1 MKKGLL
7 VTTTLLVS
15 MTLMAGNVTEQEA
28 LRKAQQ
34 FMQGRSFQQKNLRRA
49 ATANTFAQDAFYVFN
64 ADGNQGF
71 VIVSADDRT
80 PAVLG
85 YSDRGRLDM
94 NRMPRNM
101 QNWLEGYA
109 RQIQSLRSGEG
120 TAAAPQVLGKPID
133 VMLTC
138 RWGQGNPY
146 NLDCPLDGKVR
157 SLTGCGATALAQ
169 YLYYHKPK
177 AAKAMPAYTTET
189 KKIAVEAL
197 PAYTFKWDVMKDVY
211 PENATSEDASAMEV
225 AKLMRYAGQSASMD
239 YTSEQ
244 SAGLPESEA
253 LIKYFGFSKNTR
265 TAYRYNYHYY
275 DWDQL
280 IYDEL
285 AANRPVL
292 YYGSAAG
299 GAHEFVIDGYDA
311 NGLFHVNWGWS
322 GTNDGYFALS
332 VLNPYDVNA
341 TGVASDSGFN
351 SNQSAIIGG
360 EPAKEGE
367 SLVLQGVVEYINTE
381 GMEEGHKFS
390 RTSATEDFKD
400 VPLNF
405 YVSSLGETASVD
417 YAIAVYRGSEKVK
430 QIDFLKNQTLAHNF
444 VTAKGNISFGAGLP
458 DGYYDLR
465 LLVSKA
471 GENKWMPLD
480 IYEDASSELVKSTYM
495 AEIKGNT
502 LTLGI
507 GAVKFD
513 AKNVQVQKVEF
524 TAPLLKDRPAA
535 ATITWLNGNIYNE
548 TTFYLRIG
556 DDAKAASTVSSY
568 CSYGETVQ
576 AQLIFT
582 PKQAGANQ
590 KLRIYLDGEMTQQV
604 YEGTISVGEA
614 QIQKLGAE
622 ITIEG
627 KSDNPIDPY
636 KYTYLKG
643 TAKVTNTGTNTYN
656 DYVAIRLTQLDA
668 SSNPVGRPILY
679 PSIVN
684 IAPKASVALPIDV
697 VGLTPGA
704 DYQLEVVYW
713 SLEQGIEDLDGTG
726 DHTAG
731 KEVFFVDKNATAI
744 TTIHQSPLTD
754 QPAYNLRGE
763 RVNGSYRGI
772 VIRNGKKYVVK

>member
-1 MKKGLL
+1 MKKLLLGLVVL
-7 VTTTLLVS
+7 ILGSLSVS
-15 MTLMAGNVTEQEA
+15 ANDVSEQEA
-28 LRKAQQ
+28 LQKARQ
-34 FMQGRSFQQKNLRRA
+34 FMQGRTFQQKQLRRA
-49 ATANTFAQDAFYVFN
+49 PSTIGEGAFYVFN
-64 ADGNQGF
+64 ADNEGGF

-85 YSDRGRLDM
+85 YADKGRLDM
-94 NRMPRNM
+94 NLMPRNM

-120 TAAAPQVLGKPID
+120 TAAAPQVLGKPVN

-146 NLDCPLDGKVR
+146 NLDCPMDGKVR

-169 YLYYHKPK
+169 YLYYHKP
-177 AAKAMPAYTTET
+177 ASSKAMPAYTTDT

-211 PENATSEDASAMEV
+211 TEKETSEDASAMEV

-239 YTSEQ
+239 YTSDQ

-292 YYGSAAG
+292 YYGGAAG

-322 GTNDGYFALS
+322 GMNDGYFALS
-332 VLNPYDVNA
+332 VLNPYAVNA

-351 SNQSAIIGG
+351 STQSAIIGG

-367 SLVLQGVVEYINTE
+367 SLVLTDIYEYISWESTAE
-381 GMEEGHKFS
+381 QLQFT

-400 VPLNF
+400 IPLNF
-405 YVSSLGETASVD
+405 YVSSIGSVSTVD

-430 QIDFLKNQTLAHNF
+430 QIDFLKNQTLSDDF
-444 VTAKGNISFGAGLP
+444 VTAKANISFGAGLS
-458 DGYYDLR
+458 DGVYDLR
-465 LLVSKA
+465 LLASKA
-471 GENKWMPLD
+471 GENKWVAFE
-480 IYEDASSELVKSTYM
+480 IYEDAKNKLEKSTYM

-524 TAPLLKDRPAA
+524 TDPLLKDRPAA
-535 ATITWLNGNIYNE
+535 ATITWLNSNIFNE

-556 DDAKAASTVSSY
+556 DDAKAASSVSSY

-582 PKQAGANQ
+582 PKTAGANQ
-590 KLRIYLDGEMTQQV
+590 KYRIYLDEKMTQQV

-614 QIQKLGAE
+614 LVQKLSAE
-622 ITIEG
+622 FTIEG
-627 KSDNPIDPY
+627 KSDNPQDKY

-643 TAKVTNTGTNTYN
+643 TAKVTNKGTNAYN
-656 DYVAIRLTQLDA
+656 DYVAIRLSQLDG
-668 SSNPVGRPILY
+668 NGDPIGRPINN
-679 PSIVN
+679 PVVVN
-684 IAPKASVALPIDV
+684 IAPNASADV
-697 VGLTPGA
+697 PVDIGGLAPGA
-704 DYQLEVVYW
+704 DYRLEVVYW

-731 KEVFFVDKNATAI
+731 KEVIFVDQNATAI

-754 QPAYNLRGE
+754 QPTYNLRGE
-763 RVNGSYRGI
+763 RVNGNYRGI

>member
-1 MKKGLL
+1 MKKLLLGLVAL
-7 VTTTLLVS
+7 ILGSLSVS
-15 MTLMAGNVTEQEA
+15 ANDVSEQEA
-28 LRKAQQ
+28 LQKARQ
-34 FMQGRSFQQKNLRRA
+34 FMQGRTFQQKQLRRA
-49 ATANTFAQDAFYVFN
+49 QSAVGEGAFYVFN
-64 ADGNQGF
+64 ADNEDGF

-80 PAVLG
+80 MPILG
-85 YSDRGRLDM
+85 YADRGRLDM
-94 NRMPRNM
+94 NRMPRNV

-120 TAAAPQVLGKPID
+120 TAAAPQVLGKPIN

-138 RWGQGNPY
+138 RWGQSNPF

-211 PENATSEDASAMEV
+211 TEKETSEDASAMEV

-239 YTSEQ
+239 YTADQ

-292 YYGSAAG
+292 YYGGAAG

-332 VLNPYDVNA
+332 VLNPYAVNA

-351 SNQSAIIGG
+351 STQSAIIGG

-367 SLVLQGVVEYINTE
+367 SLVLTDIYEYINWE
-381 GMEEGHKFS
+381 GTKEQLQFT

-400 VPLNF
+400 IPLNF
-405 YVSSLGETASVD
+405 YVSSIGASATVD

-430 QIDFLKNQTLAHNF
+430 QIDFLKNQTLSDDF
-444 VTAKGNISFGAGLP
+444 VTAKANISFGAGLP

-465 LLVSKA
+465 LLASKA
-471 GENKWMPLD
+471 GENKWVAFE
-480 IYEDASSELVKSTYM
+480 IYEDAKNKLEKSTYM

-535 ATITWLNGNIYNE
+535 ATITWLNGNIFNE

-556 DDAKAASTVSSY
+556 DDVKAASSVSSY

-582 PKQAGANQ
+582 PRQAGANQ
-590 KLRIYLDGEMTQQV
+590 KFRIYLDEKMTQQV
-604 YEGTISVGEA
+604 NEGTISVGEA
-614 QIQKLGAE
+614 LVQKLSAE
-622 ITIEG
+622 FTIEG
-627 KSDNPIDPY
+627 KSDNPHDKY

-643 TAKVTNTGTNTYN
+643 TAKVTNKGTNAYN
-656 DYVAIRLTQLDA
+656 DYVAIRLSQLDG
-668 SSNPVGRPILY
+668 NGDPIGRPINN
-679 PSIVN
+679 PVVVN
-684 IAPKASVALPIDV
+684 IAPNASTNVPIDIG
-697 VGLTPGA
+697 GLAPGA
-704 DYQLEVVYW
+704 DYRLEVVYW

-731 KEVFFVDKNATAI
+731 KEVIFVDQNATAI
-744 TTIHQSPLTD
+744 TTIHQSPLTS
-754 QPAYNLRGE
+754 QPTYNLRGE

>member
-1 MKKGLL
+1 MKKISSVISL
-7 VTTTLLVS
+7 LLVS
-15 MTLMAGNVTEQEA
+15 LTLSAGEVSEQEA
-28 LRKAQQ
+28 LQKAQQ
-34 FMQGRSFQQKNLRRA
+34 FLQGRTFQQKHLRRA
-49 ATANTFAQDAFYVFN
+49 QSAVGDGTFYVFN
-64 ADGNQGF
+64 ADGNNGF

-80 PAVLG
+80 MPILG
-85 YSDRGRLDM
+85 YADKGRLDLQS
-94 NRMPRNM
+94 MPANVRSL
-101 QNWLEGYA
+101 LEDYA
-109 RQIQSLRSGEG
+109 QQLHALRSGEG
-120 TAAAPQVLGKPID
+120 TAVTPHVLGKPID

-138 RWGQGNPY
+138 RWGQGKPY
-146 NLDCPLDGKVR
+146 NLDCPKDGAVR

-177 AAKAMPAYTTET
+177 AAKAIPAYTTET

-197 PAYTFKWDVMKDVY
+197 PAYTFKWDIMKDKY
-211 PENATSEDASAMEV
+211 TEKETYEDASAMEV
-225 AKLMRYAGQSASMD
+225 AKLMRYAGQSFSMD
-239 YTSEQ
+239 YASDQ
-244 SAGLPESEA
+244 SAGLPSPEA
-253 LIKYFGFSKNTR
+253 LIKYFGFSDNTR
-265 TAYRYNYHYY
+265 EVRHANYTSS

-285 AANRPVL
+285 AAKRPVL
-292 YYGSAAG
+292 FYGSAVG

-322 GTNDGYFALS
+322 GMNDGYFVLS
-332 VLNPYDVNA
+332 ILNPFTVNA
-341 TGVASDSGFN
+341 TGVAAESGYN
-351 SNQSAIIGG
+351 TTQIVIIGG
-360 EPAKEGE
+360 EPAKDGE

-430 QIDFLKNQTLAHNF
+430 QIDFLKNQTLAHKF

-480 IYEDASSELVKSTYM
+480 IYEDASSELEKSTYM

-524 TAPLLKDRPAA
+524 TDPLLKDRPAA
-535 ATITWLNGNIYNE
+535 ATITWLNGNIFNE

-556 DDAKAASTVSSY
+556 DDAKAASSVSSY

-590 KLRIYLDGEMTQQV
+590 KYRIYVDDTMTQLV
-604 YEGTISVGEA
+604 YEGTISIGEA

-627 KSDNPIDPY
+627 KSDNPLDPY

-643 TAKVTNTGTNTYN
+643 TVKVTNTGTNTYN

-679 PSIVN
+679 SSIVN

-731 KEVFFVDKNATAI
+731 KEVIFVDKNATAI

>member
-1 MKKGLL
+1 MKKNLL
-7 VTTTLLVS
+7 VLFLSLFALTLSAGEVS
-15 MTLMAGNVTEQEA
+15 EQEA
-28 LRKAQQ
+28 LQKARQ
-34 FMQGRSFQQKNLRRA
+34 FMQGRTFQQKQLRRA
-49 ATANTFAQDAFYVFN
+49 PSTIGEGAFYVFN
-64 ADGNQGF
+64 ADNEGGF

-85 YSDRGRLDM
+85 YADKGRLDM

-120 TAAAPQVLGKPID
+120 TAAAPQVLGKPVN

-146 NLDCPLDGKVR
+146 NLDCPMDGKVR

-177 AAKAMPAYTTET
+177 AAKA
-189 KKIAVEAL
+189 I

-211 PENATSEDASAMEV
+211 TENETSEDASAMEV

-239 YTSEQ
+239 YTSDQ

-292 YYGSAAG
+292 YYGGAAG

-332 VLNPYDVNA
+332 VLNPYAVNA

-351 SNQSAIIGG
+351 STQSAIIGG
-360 EPAKEGE
+360 EPAKDGE
-367 SLVLQGVVEYINTE
+367 SLVLQEVVEYINTE

-430 QIDFLKNQTLAHNF
+430 QIDFLKNQTLAHKF

-465 LLVSKA
+465 LLASKA
-471 GENKWMPLD
+471 GENKWVAFE
-480 IYEDASSELVKSTYM
+480 IYEDAKNKLEKSTYM

-535 ATITWLNGNIYNE
+535 ATITWLNGNIFNE

-556 DDAKAASTVSSY
+556 DDAKAASSVSSY

-582 PKQAGANQ
+582 PKTAGANQ
-590 KLRIYLDGEMTQQV
+590 KYRIYLDEKMTQQV

-614 QIQKLGAE
+614 LVQKLSAE
-622 ITIEG
+622 FTIEG
-627 KSDNPIDPY
+627 KSDNPRDKY

-643 TAKVTNTGTNTYN
+643 TAKVTNKGTNAYN
-656 DYVAIRLTQLDA
+656 DYVAIRLSQLDG
-668 SSNPVGRPILY
+668 NGDPIGRPINNPVL
-679 PSIVN
+679 VN
-684 IAPKASVALPIDV
+684 IAPNASANVPIDIS
-697 VGLTPGA
+697 GLAPGA
-704 DYQLEVVYW
+704 DYRLEVVYW

-726 DHTAG
+726 DHSAG
-731 KEVFFVDKNATAI
+731 KEVIFVDQNATAI

>member
-1 MKKGLL
+1 
-7 VTTTLLVS
+7 
-15 MTLMAGNVTEQEA
+15 
-28 LRKAQQ
+28 
-34 FMQGRSFQQKNLRRA
+34 
-49 ATANTFAQDAFYVFN
+49 
-64 ADGNQGF
+64 
-71 VIVSADDRT
+71 
-80 PAVLG
+80 
-85 YSDRGRLDM
+85 
-94 NRMPRNM
+94 
-101 QNWLEGYA
+101 
-109 RQIQSLRSGEG
+109 
-120 TAAAPQVLGKPID
+120 
-133 VMLTC
+133 
-138 RWGQGNPY
+138 
-146 NLDCPLDGKVR
+146 
-157 SLTGCGATALAQ
+157 
-169 YLYYHKPK
+169 
-177 AAKAMPAYTTET
+177 
-189 KKIAVEAL
+189 
-197 PAYTFKWDVMKDVY
+197 
-211 PENATSEDASAMEV
+211 MEV

-239 YTSEQ
+239 YTSDQ

-292 YYGSAAG
+292 YYGGAAG

-322 GTNDGYFALS
+322 GMNDGYFVLS
-332 VLNPYDVNA
+332 ILNPFTVNA

-351 SNQSAIIGG
+351 STQSAIIGG

-430 QIDFLKNQTLAHNF
+430 QIDFLKNQTLAHKF

-471 GENKWMPLD
+471 GENKWVAFE
-480 IYEDASSELVKSTYM
+480 IYEDENNKLKKSTYM

-507 GAVKFD
+507 GAVNFD
-513 AKNVQVQKVEF
+513 ANNVQVKNVEF

-556 DDAKAASTVSSY
+556 DDAKAASSVSSY

-582 PKQAGANQ
+582 PKTAGANQ
-590 KLRIYLDGEMTQQV
+590 KYLIYLDEKMTQQV

-614 QIQKLGAE
+614 LVQKLSAE
-622 ITIEG
+622 FTIQG
-627 KSDNPIDPY
+627 KPDNPRDKY

-643 TAKVTNTGTNTYN
+643 TAKVTNKGTNAYN
-656 DYVAIRLTQLDA
+656 DYVAIRLSQLDG
-668 SSNPVGRPILY
+668 NGDPIGRPINNPVL
-679 PSIVN
+679 VN
-684 IAPKASVALPIDV
+684 IAPNASADVPIDIS
-697 VGLTPGA
+697 GLAPGA
-704 DYQLEVVYW
+704 DYRLEVVYW

-731 KEVFFVDKNATAI
+731 KEVIFVDQNATAI
-744 TTIHQSPLTD
+744 TTIHQSPLTS
-754 QPAYNLRGE
+754 QPTYNLRGE

>member
-1 MKKGLL
+1 MKKNLL
-7 VTTTLLVS
+7 VLFLSLFALTLSAGEVS
-15 MTLMAGNVTEQEA
+15 EQEA
-28 LRKAQQ
+28 LQKARQ
-34 FMQGRSFQQKNLRRA
+34 FMQGRTFQQKQLRRA
-49 ATANTFAQDAFYVFN
+49 PSTIGEGAFYVFN
-64 ADGNQGF
+64 ADNEGGF

-85 YSDRGRLDM
+85 YADKGRLDM

-120 TAAAPQVLGKPID
+120 TAAAPQVLGKPIN

-146 NLDCPLDGKVR
+146 NLDCPMDGKVR

-177 AAKAMPAYTTET
+177 AAKAIPAYTTDT

-197 PAYTFKWDVMKDVY
+197 PAYTFKWDVMKNVY
-211 PENATSEDASAMEV
+211 TEKETAEDASAMEV

-239 YTSEQ
+239 YTADQ

-292 YYGSAAG
+292 YYGGAAG

-332 VLNPYDVNA
+332 VLNPYAVNA

-351 SNQSAIIGG
+351 STQSAIIGG
-360 EPAKEGE
+360 EPAKDDE

-430 QIDFLKNQTLAHNF
+430 QIDFLKNQTLAHKF
-444 VTAKGNISFGAGLP
+444 VTAKGNISFGAGLS

-480 IYEDASSELVKSTYM
+480 IYEDEKNKLEKSTYM

-535 ATITWLNGNIYNE
+535 ATITWLNGNIFNE

-556 DDAKAASTVSSY
+556 DDTKAASSVSSY

-582 PKQAGANQ
+582 PKTAGANQ
-590 KLRIYLDGEMTQQV
+590 KYRIYLDEKMTQQV
-604 YEGTISVGEA
+604 FEGTISVGEA
-614 QIQKLGAE
+614 LVQKLSAE
-622 ITIEG
+622 FTIEG
-627 KSDNPIDPY
+627 KSDNPRDKY

-643 TAKVTNTGTNTYN
+643 TAKVTNKGTNAYK
-656 DYVAIRLTQLDA
+656 DYVAIRLSQLDGNGNPIGRLIN
-668 SSNPVGRPILY
+668 NPVV
-679 PSIVN
+679 VN
-684 IAPKASVALPIDV
+684 IAPNASADV
-697 VGLTPGA
+697 PVDIGGLAPGA
-704 DYQLEVVYW
+704 DYRLEVVYW
-713 SLEQGIEDLDGTG
+713 SLEQGIEDLEG
-726 DHTAG
+726 DHSAG
-731 KEVFFVDKNATAI
+731 KEVIFVDQNATAI